1 MNKTA
6 PWLEGIEGE
15 TAHELIE
22 STAPVIRVVAGP
34 GSGKTTCLKRRTQR
48 HILGDRID
56 PEKIYV
62 GTFTRAIASELNQ
75 ELGSDVKVSTLHSLA
90 YQLLRENPEACQG
103 IHFRFLLNFEQDALL
118 YDIDN
123 VASAFG
129 DIYGRRKELRRL
141 QASRSRRANYE
152 NAAFAGAVWD
162 WLRRHRCMLIG
173 EVVFL
178 CVVGLECEDIPP
190 GLFNHIVIDEYQDLT
205 ALEQELVGGVWSKT
219 GSLVVMGDND
229 QSIYGFRFNHPD
241 GISHFHEAWGEHGCK
256 DLTFS
261 ENRRCGEEILK
272 TANLIMAE
280 TGSQK
285 PPMIPLSGRRGK
297 QNLVYW
303 PTIDDEIEGLTC
315 YIKSQPNE
323 SFLVLVPRR
332 FIGYRIEKKIG
343 DEAKTT
349 FTEEV
354 LEHPIAQEAFTA
366 ISLLAD
372 PDDWVAVRTWLGF
385 HGENREHASRRN
397 ADAYDSLSPD
407 LGGHELIRRIA
418 DGDVNLTGTGKIH
431 VQKRAQKA
439 VELINRN
446 LEPEEAIDS
455 LFHEELGRSETDVEK
470 RDWLIEDLN
479 EFRGAAHHLLAGQDI
494 PDLSSV
500 VNTIR
505 YRIATRSALM
515 PDTEEPRVKI
525 MTLHSAKGL
534 EADNVVIAGVTA
546 QLMPGRETDS
556 EKIKEQRR
564 LLYVAVTRA
573 KDSLIISWSKRIRV
587 GDLMANMGKVS
598 DTVRTIN
605 DVKWSVTSRSFLLPQ
620 GLIGAIPG
628 GKLLESLC

>member
-6 PWLEGIEGE
+6 PWLEGIEGK

-22 STAPVIRVVAGP
+22 SKAPVIRVVAGP

-48 HILGDRID
+48 LILGDRIA

-62 GTFTRAIASELNQ
+62 GTFTRVIANELNQ
-75 ELGSDVKVSTLHSLA
+75 ELGSNVKVSTLHSLA
-90 YQLLRENPEACQG
+90 YQLLLEHPGACQG
-103 IHFRFLLNFEQDALL
+103 SHLRFLLNFEQDALL
-118 YDIDN
+118 YDIDD

-129 DIYGRRKELRRL
+129 DIYGRRDELRRL

-173 EVVFL
+173 EVVYL
-178 CVVGLECEDIPP
+178 CVVGLECEDIPS
-190 GLFNHIVIDEYQDLT
+190 GLFDHIVIDEYQDLT
-205 ALEQELVGGVWSKT
+205 ALEQELVRRVWSKR
-219 GSLVVMGDND
+219 GSLTVMGDND
-229 QSIYGFRFNHPD
+229 QSIYGFRFSHPD
-241 GISHFHEAWGEHGCK
+241 GISQFHKAWEEHGCE

-280 TGSQK
+280 IGSKK
-285 PPMIPLSGRRGK
+285 PRMISRSGRRGK

-303 PTIDDEIEGLTC
+303 PTIDDEIEGLAC
-315 YIKSQPNE
+315 YIKSRPNE

-332 FIGYRIEKKIG
+332 FIGHRIKEKIG
-343 DEAKTT
+343 VEAKTA

-372 PDDWVAVRTWLGF
+372 PDDRVAVRTWLGF
-385 HGENREHASRRN
+385 HGENRGHAGRRN
-397 ADAYDSLSPD
+397 ATAYDSLPLD

-418 DGDVNLTGTGKIH
+418 GSDVSLTGDGKIH
-431 VQKRAQKA
+431 VQKRAQEA
-439 VELINRN
+439 VELIDQN
-446 LEPEEAIDS
+446 LEPENAINL
-455 LFHEELGRSETDVEK
+455 LFHEELGMSEADAEK
-470 RDWLIEDLN
+470 RDRLIDDLN
-479 EFRGAAHHLLAGQDI
+479 ELRDAAHRLLLGQDI
-494 PDLSSV
+494 PDLRKV
-500 VNTIR
+500 VNMMR

-515 PDTEEPRVKI
+515 PDTQEPRVKI

-534 EADNVVIAGVTA
+534 EADNVVISGVTTE
-546 QLMPGRETDS
+546 LMPGCETDS

-564 LLYVAVTRA
+564 LLYVAITRA
-573 KDSLIISWSKRIRV
+573 KDSLIISWPKRIRINE
-587 GDLMANMGKVS
+587 LMANMGKVS
-598 DTVRTIN
+598 HTVRTIN
-605 DVKWSVTSRSFLLPQ
+605 DVKWSQTYRSYLLPQ

-628 GKLLESLC
+628 EKLLESLC

>member
-1 MNKTA
+1 MNNID
-6 PWLEGIEGE
+6 PWLEGIEGK
-15 TAHELIE
+15 TAHELIK

-48 HILGDRID
+48 LILGDRINA
-56 PEKIYV
+56 EKMYV

-75 ELGSDVKVSTLHSLA
+75 ELGSNVRVSTLHSLA
-90 YQLLRENPEACQG
+90 YELLRDNPEACQG

-118 YDIDN
+118 YDIEN

-129 DIYGRRKELRRL
+129 DIHGRRKELRRL

-152 NAAFAGAVWD
+152 NAAFAGAVWH

-178 CVVGLECEDIPP
+178 CVAGLECEDIPP
-190 GLFNHIVIDEYQDLT
+190 GQFNHIVIDEYQDLT
-205 ALEQELVGGVWSKT
+205 ALEQELVQRVWSNE
-219 GSLVVMGDND
+219 GSLAVMGDND
-229 QSIYGFRFNHPD
+229 QSIYGFRYNHPD
-241 GISHFHEAWGEHGCK
+241 GISNFHEAWREHGCK
-256 DLTFS
+256 DLTFL

-285 PPMIPLSGRRGK
+285 PPMIPLSGRQGS
-297 QNLVYW
+297 QNLLYW
-303 PTIDDEIEGLTC
+303 PTIDDEIEGLAR
-315 YIKSQPNE
+315 YIKSKPNA

-343 DEAKTT
+343 NEAKTT

-372 PDDWVAVRTWLGF
+372 PEDWVAVRTWLGF
-385 HGENREHASRRN
+385 HGENHEHADRRN
-397 ADAYDSLSPD
+397 AIAYDSLSPD
-407 LGGHELIRRIA
+407 LGGHELIHRIA
-418 DGDVNLTGTGKIH
+418 NGEINLAGTGKMQ
-431 VQKRAQKA
+431 VQKRAQEA
-439 VELINRN
+439 IMLINRN
-446 LEPEEAIDS
+446 LEPEEAIDL
-455 LFHEELGRSETDVEK
+455 LFREELGELETDVEK
-470 RDWLIEDLN
+470 RDWLTEDLN
-479 EFRGAAHHLLAGQDI
+479 ELRKAAQHLLEIQEI

-500 VNTIR
+500 VSTMR
-505 YRIATRSALM
+505 YRIATRSTLM
-515 PDTEEPRVKI
+515 PDTEDPRVKI

-546 QLMPGRETDS
+546 QLMPGRETDA

-587 GDLMANMGKVS
+587 DDLMANMGKVS
-598 DTVRTIN
+598 DSIWTTN
-605 DVKWSVTSRSFLLPQ
+605 DVKWSQTSRSFLLPQ
-620 GLIGAIPG
+620 GLVGAIPG
-628 GKLLESLC
+628 EKLLESVR

>member
-1 MNKTA
+1 MNKPA
-6 PWLEGIEGE
+6 PWLEGIEGK
-15 TAHELIE
+15 TARELIE
-22 STAPVIRVVAGP
+22 SKAAVIRVVAGP

-48 HILGDRID
+48 LILGDRIN
-56 PEKIYV
+56 PEKMYV

-75 ELGSDVKVSTLHSLA
+75 ELGSDVEVSTLHSLA
-90 YQLLRENPEACQG
+90 YQLLRENPDACQG

-118 YDIDN
+118 YDIDD

-129 DIYGRRKELRRL
+129 DIHGRRKELRRL

-178 CVVGLECEDIPP
+178 CVAGLECEDIPP

-205 ALEQELVGGVWSKT
+205 ALEQELVERVWSKR
-219 GSLVVMGDND
+219 GSLAVMGDND

-241 GISHFHEAWGEHGCK
+241 GISNFHEAWGEQGCK
-256 DLTFS
+256 DLTFF

-280 TGSQK
+280 TGSKK
-285 PPMIPLSGRRGK
+285 PPMIPLSGRQGK

-303 PTIDDEIEGLTC
+303 STIDDEIEGLAR
-315 YIKSQPNE
+315 YIKSQPNA

-332 FIGYRIEKKIG
+332 FIGYRIEKTIG

-354 LEHPIAQEAFTA
+354 LENPIAQEAFTA

-372 PDDWVAVRTWLGF
+372 QDDWVAVRTWLGF
-385 HGENREHASRRN
+385 HGENREHADRRN
-397 ADAYDSLSPD
+397 AIAYDSLSPD
-407 LGGHELIRRIA
+407 LGGYELIQRIA
-418 DGDVNLTGTGKIH
+418 NGDVNLTGTGKMQ

-439 VELINRN
+439 IELLDQN
-446 LEPEEAIDS
+446 LEPEDAINL
-455 LFHEELGRSETDVEK
+455 LFHEELGQLETDLEK

-479 EFRGAAHHLLAGQDI
+479 ELRKAAHHLLGSQEI
-494 PDLSSV
+494 PDLSSM
-500 VNTIR
+500 VNTMR
-505 YRIATRSALM
+505 YRIATRSTLM
-515 PDTEEPRVKI
+515 PNTEDPRVKI

-556 EKIKEQRR
+556 ENIKEQRR

-573 KDSLIISWSKRIRV
+573 KDSLIISWPKRIRV
-587 GDLMANMGKVS
+587 DDLMANMGKVS
-598 DTVRTIN
+598 DRIRTI
-605 DVKWSVTSRSFLLPQ
+605 DGVKWSQTYRSYLLPQ

-628 GKLLESLC
+628 EKLLESLC